1 MIRYD
6 SLPHGFMIGNRI
18 MIEGLLGKGRSSA
31 VYRALDIQTSTEVSL
46 KILDPFLAQDPV
58 SLKRFSREVSIIRSL
73 SHANIIKLYSC
84 FKFEEFYVIV
94 MEYFESLDGISFLNQ
109 YGVLSVADFLII
121 SRQIVAAIQSCHQVK
136 ILHRDLKPHNILI
149 SATKNCKV
157 VDFGISRINTMSDLT
172 KTGTILGTPEYMAP
186 ELFVSGRADP
196 RADIYSLGAVFYEL
210 LTGRTPYTGGSLAV
224 VMSRQMKEELAAI
237 ELFRK
242 DVPPWLE
249 KIIVRC
255 LKADPNKRY
264 QSCSEL
270 LADLEKGDSALVA
283 FSATTVECF
292 GCKSEL
298 IPGLSFCHSCGKF
311 SHDIFETGSCA
322 ILLHRCAAPGRLI
335 DYLRKAFPDA
345 KKADLKQ
352 RLTRLP
358 TLLFKNI
365 SKNMAH
371 SIVHE
376 LSTLPL
382 DLSIVESLP
391 KHLQL
396 PRYYFLLGLLPVAMV
411 AYLPTAGV
419 FRLFLGLVAVCLGEG
434 LIYALYR
441 QRVSAVITLGASGR
455 KAVGGQL
462 KEVTKL
468 AARFHD
474 LSQPEMKYLMGT
486 IVQKFTSLSN
496 RSRKSALT
504 VDRTLLVQLVQAGFD
519 AAGLVEK
526 YENYLNSTSLN
537 AIKANLDRIDLQI
550 RNSTTTGFMAALLAE
565 KDKYSDDFSRY
576 YEIQEKHSRL
586 HMSLLDLR
594 VSFNKLEASLDM
606 TLEELQVIAQE
617 LTLFSKIDIS
627 ADSSAD

>member
-6 SLPHGFMIGNRI
+6 NLPHGFMVGSRI

-31 VYRALDIQTSTEVSL
+31 VYRALDTQTATQVSL

-58 SLKRFSREVSIIRSL
+58 SLKRFSREVGIIRSL

-84 FKFEEFYVIV
+84 FKFQEFYVLV
-94 MEYFESLDGISFLNQ
+94 MEYFDSLDGISYLNR
-109 YGVLSVADFLII
+109 YGVPDIADFLTIA
-121 SRQIVAAIQSCHQVK
+121 RQIVAAIQSCHQVN

-149 SATKNCKV
+149 SATKKCKV

-186 ELFVSGRADP
+186 ELFVSGRPDP

-242 DVPPWLE
+242 DVPAWLE
-249 KIIVRC
+249 KIVVRC

-264 QSCSEL
+264 QSCGEL

-283 FSATTVECF
+283 FSSATVECF
-292 GCKSEL
+292 GCKAEL

-322 ILLHRCAAPGRLI
+322 ILLHRCAAPGSLI

-396 PRYYFLLGLLPVAMV
+396 PRYYFLLGLLPVALVVLMDN
-411 AYLPTAGV
+411 PGT
-419 FRLFLGLVAVCLGEG
+419 FHMILGLSAVCLGEG

-441 QRVSAVITLGASGR
+441 QRVSAVITLGTSGR

-462 KEVTKL
+462 EELTKL

-474 LSQPEMKYLMGT
+474 LSKPELKYLMGT
-486 IVQKFTSLSN
+486 IVQKFLSLSN

-504 VDRTLLVQLVQAGFD
+504 VDRSLLVQLVRAGFD

-537 AIKANLDRIDLQI
+537 AIKANLDRLDLKI
-550 RNSTTTGFMAALLAE
+550 KNSHETGTVAALLVE
-565 KDKYSDDFSRY
+565 KDKINADFSRY

-586 HMSLLDLR
+586 HMSLLALR
-594 VSFNKLEASLDM
+594 VSFNKLEASLGM
-606 TLEELQVIAQE
+606 TPEELQVIARE
-617 LTLFSKIDIS
+617 LTLFSE
-627 ADSSAD
+627 ADELAAAAAV

>member
-6 SLPHGFMIGNRI
+6 SLPHGFMVGNRI
-18 MIEGLLGKGRSSA
+18 MVEGLLGKGRSSA
-31 VYRALDIQTSTEVSL
+31 VYRGLDTQTATQVSL

-58 SLKRFSREVSIIRSL
+58 SLKRFSREVGIIRSL

-84 FKFEEFYVIV
+84 FKFQEFYVLV
-94 MEYFESLDGISFLNQ
+94 MEYFDSLDGISYLNR
-109 YGVLSVADFLII
+109 YGVPDIADFLTIA
-121 SRQIVAAIQSCHQVK
+121 RQIVSAIQSCHQVN

-149 SATKNCKV
+149 SADKNCKV

-210 LTGRTPYTGGSLAV
+210 MTGRTPYTGGSLAV

-270 LADLEKGDSALVA
+270 LADLEKGDSTLVA
-283 FSATTVECF
+283 YSAATVECF
-292 GCKSEL
+292 GCKAEL

-322 ILLHRCAAPGRLI
+322 ILLHRCAAPGNLV
-335 DYLRKAFPDA
+335 DYLRKAFPNA

-352 RLTRLP
+352 RLNRLP

-365 SKNMAH
+365 SKDMAQ

-396 PRYYFLLGLLPVAMV
+396 PRYYFVLGLLPVLLVVLMDN
-411 AYLPTAGV
+411 PGT
-419 FRLFLGLVAVCLGEG
+419 FHMILGLAAVCLGEW

-455 KAVGGQL
+455 RAADGQL
-462 KEVTKL
+462 EEATKL

-474 LSQPEMKYLMGT
+474 LAHPGMKYLMGT
-486 IVQKFTSLSN
+486 IVQKFLSLSN

-504 VDRTLLVQLVQAGFD
+504 VDRKLLVHLVRAGFEV
-519 AAGLVEK
+519 AKLVEK

-537 AIKANLDRIDLQI
+537 AIKANIDRIDLQI
-550 RNSTTTGFMAALLAE
+550 KNSCRAEAMTALMEEKSKCLA
-565 KDKYSDDFSRY
+565 DFSRY
-576 YEIQEKHSRL
+576 YEIQEKHSKL
-586 HMSLLDLR
+586 QKSLLDLR
-594 VSFNKLEASLDM
+594 VSLNKLEASLDM
-606 TLEELQVIAQE
+606 SLEELQVIARE
-617 LTLFSKIDIS
+617 LALFTEPDTTATIPV
-627 ADSSAD
+627 A